1 MYGSHVWVSLGC
13 AVLGL
18 TGTSAQAQTPEQQD
32 VVSDQEIKTF
42 FRSGHALK
50 CAVGQAA
57 QMQGDHETALWI
69 FTTCANENNLF
80 AIISL
85 ALYHELGLGVPRS
98 DERAA
103 QLYRQVALHPDH
115 AGYGKNGKYYYALAL
130 LQGRGVPQDREAGL
144 FWMREAAR
152 FGQRDA
158 MEHLKA
164 LQLQPPPRP
173 VGDSDHHIP

>member
-1 MYGSHVWVSLGC
+1 MQCPLGWVSLGC
-13 AVLGL
+13 VVFTL
-18 TGTSAQAQTPEQQD
+18 TGASAPAHELEQQE
-32 VVSDQEIKTF
+32 VVSDQEIKAF

-69 FTTCANENNLF
+69 FTTCADENNLF
-80 AIISL
+80 GIMSL

-103 QLYRQVALHPDH
+103 QLYRQAAHHPDH
-115 AGYGKNGKYYYALAL
+115 AGYGKNGKRYYALAL
-130 LQGRGVPQDREAGL
+130 LQGRGVPQDTEAGL

-152 FGQRDA
+152 FGQREA
-158 MEHLKA
+158 MEYLLA
-164 LQLQPPPRP
+164 LQQSP
-173 VGDSDHHIP
+173 

>member
-1 MYGSHVWVSLGC
+1 MQLRARRVLLGC
-13 AVLGL
+13 ALLTLSGASVL
-18 TGTSAQAQTPEQQD
+18 AQDLDPQE

-42 FRSGHALK
+42 FRSGHPLK

-57 QMQGDHETALWI
+57 QMQGDHETALLI

-80 AIISL
+80 GIMSL

-103 QLYRQVALHPDH
+103 QLYRQAAHHPDH

-130 LQGRGVPQDREAGL
+130 LQGRGIPQDRDAGL

-152 FGQRDA
+152 FGQREA

-164 LQLQPPPRP
+164 LEPTTPPLGNR
-173 VGDSDHHIP
+173 